1 MVATTTE
8 AHDLV
13 DGVMAATAAE
23 FGRVA
28 EKTSDSQHTAMTT
41 LKDETVAEMEG
52 ALVFVL
58 SVSGL
63 ALVLGIGLAV
73 LLSRAVAGPVTR
85 MAAAMKDLAGG
96 NRDVIIP
103 GLGYRDEIGSM
114 AEAVQV
120 FKNNA
125 IEKER
130 LEAAQEEQKRRAD
143 EERKLALRKMADSFE
158 SQVGTVVD
166 AVTSAAVQLQASS
179 RQMAATATETS
190 AQATSVAGAAW
201 ETGIGQCPDRCRGG
215 RGTLRL
221 DQGNRPA
228 GGALPT
234 P

>member
-1 MVATTTE
+1 M
-8 AHDLV
+8 
-13 DGVMAATAAE
+13 
-23 FGRVA
+23 
-28 EKTSDSQHTAMTT
+28 
-41 LKDETVAEMEG
+41 
-52 ALVFVL
+52 
-58 SVSGL
+58 

-85 MAAAMKDLAGG
+85 MTAAMKDLAGG

-143 EERKLALRKMADSFE
+143 EERKLALRKMADGFE

-190 AQATSVAGAAW
+190 AQATSVAAR
-201 ETGIGQCPDRCRGG
+201 PDRR
-215 RGTLRL
+215 
-221 DQGNRPA
+221 RPMSRPSRRRRMNCPPRSTKSPIRWSA
-228 GGALPT
+228 PAPWPCGPT
-234 P
+234 ARPGKRRS